1 MACWSLTTRAC
12 NAGFLLALAVALA
25 LAGCRSEPLP
35 VYSTVPGFTLI
46 SQDGS
51 QFRGSSLTGNVWIA
65 ELFFTHCTGPCPRMN
80 ARFRQID
87 KTFSTRTDF
96 KLVSLTVDPAR
107 DNAEVLAEYARRFN
121 AEPGRWYFLTGPIEQ
136 LNELGRNVFLLS
148 TVDGSLDHSTR
159 FVLVDRKRRI
169 RGFYGSS
176 DQEAMDALVRDVRRL
191 LKDKT

>member
-1 MACWSLTTRAC
+1 
-12 NAGFLLALAVALA
+12 
-25 LAGCRSEPLP
+25 
-35 VYSTVPGFTLI
+35 
-46 SQDGS
+46 
-51 QFRGSSLTGNVWIA
+51 
-65 ELFFTHCTGPCPRMN
+65 MN